1 VAPHLP
7 KGGGMYIPSQQ
18 ALFPHSHSE
27 ELVLFHKA
35 AQNYHWDR
43 IEREIAPAFKEAA
56 EQFHRQV
63 KQRSSCPHKKA
74 PDAGAENLA
83 LFDPTEFQCDTAEA
97 SLAGRAF
104 NPKGAG
110 RKPQRFI
117 AYVKAIELAPI
128 LHIEQNMEAIGLH
141 LRVNSEF
148 LSACGF
154 HYPPSVRA
162 LQDFDQI
169 MSETGLWERLRDEAY
184 QINVDK
190 GLIDEAKE
198 DTLCID
204 NTHVLAHSTPKKV
217 VKECREC
224 PYFDSCTD
232 KVSTD
237 ETADWYVKSKCKMFY
252 AHQVGM
258 SQLATSGAPF
268 ERVVLSGRQY
278 EPDSLDPLLK
288 QGKAKHEHMN
298 FNKTIGD
305 GIFNANPC
313 RETVES
319 YYPGGEL
326 YAPVNPKGRLKEYE
340 DPARGIAKVSK
351 YGSVVCIAGHKM
363 VFLTKD
369 ENQQSYVF
377 GCPVFNAEA
386 RLKLTHMGIDVSSI
400 SCQCKEQ
407 CCPRA
412 LQGRI
417 YRVSRD
423 KLKAVNWDMPQFS
436 FRFHMVYKV
445 RTKIER
451 LFGRMKK
458 RFKMGIVYRRGI
470 KKIEAHIDKF
480 MALMHIVAN
489 LEGSYGV

>member
-1 VAPHLP
+1 MYLP
-7 KGGGMYIPSQQ
+7 GQQ
-18 ALFPHSHSE
+18 ALFHHCHSE

-63 KQRSSCPHKKA
+63 KQQSSCPHNKA
-74 PDAGAENLA
+74 AEGDGDENLA
-83 LFDPTEFQCDTAEA
+83 LFELSDFRCD
-97 SLAGRAF
+97 SPRQRSF

-110 RKPQRFI
+110 RKPQPFI
-117 AYVKAIELAPI
+117 AYVKAIELAPM
-128 LHIEQNMEAIGLH
+128 LHIEQNMEAIALH
-141 LRVNSEF
+141 LRVNSDF

-154 HYPPSVRA
+154 HYPPSVRT

-169 MSETGLWERLRDEAY
+169 MSEAALWERLREEAY
-184 QINVDK
+184 RINVEQ
-190 GLIDEAKE
+190 GLINEAEE
-198 DTLCID
+198 DTVVVD
-204 NTHVLAHSTPKKV
+204 NTHLLAHSTPKKV

-224 PYFDSCTD
+224 PHFDRCTD

-237 ETADWYVKSKCKMFY
+237 ETADWYVKSKCKIFY
-252 AHQVGM
+252 AHQIGM
-258 SQLATSGAPF
+258 IVLGASGAPL
-268 ERVVLSGRQY
+268 ERAVLSGRQY

-288 QGKAKHEHMN
+288 QSKGKHEQMD
-298 FNKTIGD
+298 FSKVLGD
-305 GIFNANPC
+305 GIFNTNAC
-313 RETVES
+313 RETISS
-319 YYPGGEL
+319 YYPGAEL
-326 YAPVNPKGRLKEYE
+326 YAPVNPKGKSKEF
-340 DPARGIAKVSK
+340 DHPAPGIAKVSK

-369 ENQQSYVF
+369 ENLQSYVF

-386 RLKLTHMGIDVSSI
+386 RLKLIHMGIDVSSI

-436 FRFHMVYKV
+436 YRFQKVYNI

-458 RFKMGIVYRRGI
+458 RFKMEIVYRRGI

-480 MALMHIVAN
+480 MTVMHIVAN